1 MHMPRK
7 ITEADIQPIA
17 DYGRQR
23 AERRRAMAALKRD
36 RRAEVGPYVT
46 FYFENFATML
56 HQVHE
61 MLFIE
66 KGGAAQLPDE
76 LRAYNPLIPDGSE
89 LVATMMIEID
99 DPLRRARVL
108 GQLGNIDR
116 SIALQFAGESVAA
129 RPEADQPRTDD
140 SGKAS
145 SVHFVHFPFTASQ
158 IAKFRAPGTQVI
170 VSIDHQNYR
179 HMAVLPEPV
188 RAALAQDFD

>member
-7 ITEADIQPIA
+7 ITEADIQPAA
-17 DYGRQR
+17 DYGRVR

-129 RPEADQPRTDD
+129 RPEADQPRTDE

-145 SVHFVHFPFTASQ
+145 SVHFVHFPFTAPQ
-158 IAKFRAPGTQVI
+158 IGKFRAPNTQVI
-170 VSIDHQNYR
+170 VAIDHQNYR

-188 RAALAQDFD
+188 RATLAQDFD